1 MIYTISI
8 NTISINSMPSNIDII
23 LVVAY
28 LNSSSLDHL
37 EQILTKES
45 NANIKNTTL
54 SRIVS
59 TRNILK
65 QHTIKINLLKKFN
78 PIIGSYYTNKMR
90 QCNHHLI
97 MCMDWQ

>member
-1 MIYTISI
+1 
-8 NTISINSMPSNIDII
+8 MPSNIDII

-28 LNSSSLDHL
+28 LNNSSLDHL

-90 QCNHHLI
+90 RCNNHLI
-97 MCMDWQ
+97 MCMEWQQD